1 MCRRP
6 SGNISGRSFE
16 HLRLA
21 VAGGGGYA
29 AVMKQ
34 VFLVVALSFLLMAP
48 LGAVPNVF
56 FSNGTGNFPV
66 IPAFP
71 RFNADLTEEFLDP
84 GNWRKAEFS
93 GPWED
98 EPSLPD
104 LAIRRMSAMPTVFG
118 EVPMSIQS
126 FEKEGGVAEI
136 AIHFLDAGVF
146 FGYLGGE
153 TTKEQRDAM
162 RQRRVEFSRYYRD
175 LSASLQEKLEQG
187 CGRGVAGR
195 LGRSP
200 MLSLGYIDFTWEDF
214 TLRFVEREDHSIS
227 LHLFREGSAPTGLV
241 ASDWKKAD
249 RRERE
254 AMLGSRVRELAAGR
268 RELADFPV
276 FSQGS
281 TPFCGVHSLAM
292 VGHYLGLRTHPG
304 MLAAS
309 AGFDNDGSAAGSD
322 LVELHRAVAA
332 ELDMRLSVAPKL
344 DPGKM
349 RRSLEEGVPVLIWRR
364 VSVEREA
371 YHREVAGTGTPL
383 RPLSPAELEQLPRR
397 DSRRTPSHASVV
409 TGIEPDHGTIL
420 YVEPWGHDGLGRRM
434 RIEEAEATT
443 YAVFYFKL

>member
-16 HLRLA
+16 HSEHLRLA

-29 AVMKQ
+29 AGMKQ
-34 VFLVVALSFLLMAP
+34 VFPVVALSFLLMAP

-84 GNWRKAEFS
+84 VTWRKAEFS

-104 LAIRRMSAMPTVFG
+104 LAVRRMSAMPTVFG

-214 TLRFVEREDHSIS
+214 TLR
-227 LHLFREGSAPTGLV
+227 
-241 ASDWKKAD
+241 
-249 RRERE
+249 
-254 AMLGSRVRELAAGR
+254 
-268 RELADFPV
+268 
-276 FSQGS
+276 
-281 TPFCGVHSLAM
+281 
-292 VGHYLGLRTHPG
+292 
-304 MLAAS
+304 
-309 AGFDNDGSAAGSD
+309 
-322 LVELHRAVAA
+322 
-332 ELDMRLSVAPKL
+332 
-344 DPGKM
+344 
-349 RRSLEEGVPVLIWRR
+349 
-364 VSVEREA
+364 SVEREA
-371 YHREVAGTGTPL
+371 YHREVAGTGTPP

-397 DSRRTPSHASVV
+397 DSRGSPSHASVV